1 MEVWKDIPG
10 YEGLYQASSL
20 GRIKRLAHWK
30 NQRTDRSGKY
40 YKYHMLAEKIMK
52 PHSAGSYFTVEL
64 SKDRRVKTELVHRLI
79 AKSFLKNDDN
89 LPEVNHKDC
98 NGKNNNVDNLE
109 WCDRKYN
116 INYADR
122 TEKAM
127 KAIEKKVLCIE
138 TGKVYDSGAKAAEA
152 LGLQKSKI
160 SLVCNGKRETTG
172 GFHWCFYQPTQLTQG
187 GKK

>member
-1 MEVWKDIPG
+1 MEIWKDIPG
-10 YEGLYQASSL
+10 YEGIYQASSL

-30 NQRTDRSGKY
+30 NQRTKRLSKY
-40 YKYHMLAEKIMK
+40 YPYHMLAEKIMK
-52 PHSAGSYFTVEL
+52 PHSVGSYFTISF
-64 SKDRRVKTELVHRLI
+64 SKDRTTRTELVHRVV
-79 AKSFLKNDDN
+79 ARTFLPNTEN

-98 NGKNNNVDNLE
+98 NGKNNRVENLE

-116 INYADR
+116 INYANR

-127 KAIEKKVLCIE
+127 KAIEKKVQCIE

-160 SLVCNGKRETTG
+160 SLVCNGKRKTTG
-172 GFHWCFYQPTQLTQG
+172 GFHWCFYQSTQLMQG